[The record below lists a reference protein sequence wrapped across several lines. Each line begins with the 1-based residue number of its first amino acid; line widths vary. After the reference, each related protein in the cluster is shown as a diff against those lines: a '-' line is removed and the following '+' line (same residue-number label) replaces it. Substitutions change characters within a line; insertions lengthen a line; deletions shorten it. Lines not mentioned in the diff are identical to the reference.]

1 MVSASPKRPMDGGK
15 AAKIALAILLGTLAG
30 AVVGVIIDNVFGVHI
45 LSVYLLQEPVRLEL
59 YVIKVEAQVTPA
71 SLLGLVATL
80 FFVLK
85 KG

>member
-1 MVSASPKRPMDGGK
+1 MDGAK
-15 AAKIALAILLGTLAG
+15 AGKIALAIVLGSLVGAVLGVLIDRLLG
-30 AVVGVIIDNVFGVHI
+30 IHF
-45 LSVYLLQEPVRLEL
+45 LSVYLLQEAVRLEL
-59 YVIKVEAQVTPA
+59 YVIKVEVQVTPA

>member
-15 AAKIALAILLGTLAG
+15 AAKIALAIFLGTLAG

>member
-1 MVSASPKRPMDGGK
+1 MNGGK
-15 AAKIALAILLGTLAG
+15 AGKIALAIFLGALAG
-30 AVVGVIIDNVFGVHI
+30 AVVGVIIDRIFGVNF

-71 SLLGLVATL
+71 SLIGLVATL

>member
-1 MVSASPKRPMDGGK
+1 MVSASPKRPMDGAK
-15 AAKIALAILLGTLAG
+15 AGKIAIAIVLGSLAG
-30 AVVGVIIDNVFGVHI
+30 AVVGVLLDRLLGVHF
-45 LSVYLLQEPVRLEL
+45 LSVYLLQEAVRLEL
-59 YVIKVEAQVTPA
+59 YVIKVEVQVTPA

>member
-1 MVSASPKRPMDGGK
+1 MDGAK
-15 AAKIALAILLGTLAG
+15 AGKIAIAIVLGSLAG
-30 AVVGVIIDNVFGVHI
+30 AVVGVLLDRLLGVHF
-45 LSVYLLQEPVRLEL
+45 LSVYLLQEAVRLEL
-59 YVIKVEAQVTPA
+59 YVIKVEVQVTPA

>member
-1 MVSASPKRPMDGGK
+1 MDGAK
-15 AAKIALAILLGTLAG
+15 AGKIAIAIVLGYLAG
-30 AVVGVIIDNVFGVHI
+30 AVVGVLLDRLLGVHF
-45 LSVYLLQEPVRLEL
+45 LSVYLLQEAVRLEL
-59 YVIKVEAQVTPA
+59 YVIKVEVQVTPA

>member
-1 MVSASPKRPMDGGK
+1 MDGAK
-15 AAKIALAILLGTLAG
+15 AGKIALAIVLGSLAG
-30 AVVGVIIDNVFGVHI
+30 AVVGVLLDRLLGVHF
-45 LSVYLLQEPVRLEL
+45 LSVYLLQEAVRLEL
-59 YVIKVEAQVTPA
+59 YVIKVEVQVTPA